1 MLRVTIPPGS
11 DGWERVLVMALDIT
25 ERKRAQA
32 RLAQSQAELTHVSR
46 LTTLGQ
52 LAASI
57 AHEVNQPLSAVVTY
71 AKSGKRWLAREA
83 PDAPEVSDCLDHI
96 ATNGTR
102 AADVIAR
109 IRDVARK
116 ADPRREAIA
125 LAPLIEETVALLQ
138 RDLQTHGVAIK
149 LTVADDLPRVVGD
162 RVQIQQV
169 LMNLMLNAEQAM
181 GEVPVER
188 RTLDLKAR
196 RDGDAVTIEVCDA
209 GTGIATDPESLFAP
223 FFTTKTTG
231 LGMGLSICRS
241 IIEQHGGT
249 LGAANNGD
257 RGATF
262 WFRLPI
268 APEGSETI

>member
-1 MLRVTIPPGS
+1 M
-11 DGWERVLVMALDIT
+11 
-25 ERKRAQA
+25 
-32 RLAQSQAELTHVSR
+32 SR
-46 LTTLGQ
+46 
-52 LAASI
+52 
-57 AHEVNQPLSAVVTY
+57 
-71 AKSGKRWLAREA
+71 KRWLAREA